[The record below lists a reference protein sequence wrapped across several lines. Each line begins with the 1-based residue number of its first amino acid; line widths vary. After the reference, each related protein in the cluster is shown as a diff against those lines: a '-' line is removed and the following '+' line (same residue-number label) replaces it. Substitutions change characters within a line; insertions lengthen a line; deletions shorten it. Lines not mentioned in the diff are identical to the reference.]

1 LAAGNWENV
10 CILKVGRPRIKM
22 LTFIRKQEEA
32 WKARESCK
40 SLKEVVSC
48 WSVIQDNF
56 LLLFSV
62 AWKAGAQ
69 ALNA

>member
-1 LAAGNWENV
+1 ML
-10 CILKVGRPRIKM
+10 IL
-22 LTFIRKQEEA
+22 IRK
-32 WKARESCK
+32 KKRRLGSK
-40 SLKEVVSC
+40 KVLKGGSLFH